1 MTIPLT
7 LNHEIQ
13 KMLKDRGL
21 WTGEIDGNLDIVAI
35 EHLMFQ
41 MGINY
46 AGWTNE
52 RKLIAAEELFYE
64 TQGIDIGAVDGLDD
78 HHIQHAR
85 EVYKAKLTT
94 TWRDKVEE
102 IVRENAPPDTSG
114 SPWAAKYTL
123 TQKALGI
130 TAHQYDAYREAVGW
144 IESRNNPNQGAGGA
158 GGHYYGMYQ
167 FGTAAT
173 QTTSAFLKDSISK
186 EDFESNQNLAEK
198 HFDALSYLNHKAL
211 SKNDEYNSLSPLKKL
226 AVLGY
231 AHNQGAGGARKW
243 LQSGV
248 EGRDAFGTSGKKYY
262 DAILAA
268 TSKITKTD
276 TPPVRQNKPK
286 QKVEP
291 KYGVG
296 ILWGEKTVKDSVNAS
311 RPVYMDGVIK
321 FRGFKD
327 SSVNKL
333 ILEAGSGGS
342 EEYPSVPFG
351 TYSLSPQGTGSI
363 ISSYY
368 ENNGLDP
375 TKGAFRTVYN
385 VGTPDDI
392 TVVGYDPKVERNRS
406 QIQIHSNV
414 RTDKDN
420 LRSKGCLTVAP
431 GDYPKLIDALQTA
444 MDETDGNIAL
454 VVEKGNGDLDAVFT
468 IVPTTLLVPVPKPAE
483 APVPKKTETKFV
495 FIGDSVAAGLA
506 QVHGAKHFGRVGMP
520 PKEIAALVIEI
531 KNEVKDKIVI
541 LSAGLLNNITDR
553 ANVENTIRTLKTE
566 AAEVRLVG
574 GPSATSARQDL
585 TSVSNVLESIAAADG
600 VHFLGSYES
609 SDGIHPKSYAAYS
622 IHKISPSPI
631 EQKNVE
637 STKSP
642 KAFSLRDI
650 HINQLK
656 FLRGIGE
663 TETGFSKKEAYSETY
678 NQEDNNRNVREYGQ
692 KGADY
697 GYYQCNELDVAHA
710 IKLGVNPEIA
720 KHLNGGGK
728 GGKSSVAQ
736 QTIAMHEYLRRH
748 YKDAYEALKHTD
760 SIDAWQEAIDA
771 MDGKWFGL
779 KDRPQES
786 KKIWLADWTVEKLWP
801 EVAFA
806 PVESKQMKVETVP
819 APKPA
824 PKIVVAPKKT
834 YSWPRQSECEDFYGE
849 VGTSQV
855 KCQLPFT
862 MVLAWDTGTKLTSY
876 SCHKLVKE
884 PMERIWNRVYEHYGY
899 DKIVD
904 LRLHMF
910 GGCLNVRKM
919 RGGSSWSMHAW
930 GIAVDIDP
938 ERNALHMNKN
948 QASLSKSAY
957 DKYWE
962 FIYDEGAIGLGPE
975 RDFDWMHWQ
984 FAKL

>member
-64 TQGIDIGAVDGLDD
+64 TQGIDIGTVDGLDD
-78 HHIQHAR
+78 HYIKHAR

-102 IVRENAPPDTSG
+102 IARENAPPDTSG

-130 TAHQYDAYREAVGW
+130 TAKQYDAYRQAVGW

-173 QTTSAFLKDSISK
+173 QTTSAFLKDSVSK
-186 EDFESNQNLAEK
+186 EDFESNQDLAEK
-198 HFDALSYLNHKAL
+198 HFDALSYLNHRAL
-211 SKNDEYNSLSPLKKL
+211 SKTDEYNSLSALKKL

-268 TSKITKTD
+268 LELLSKTD
-276 TPPVRQNKPK
+276 TVA
-286 QKVEP
+286 V
-291 KYGVG
+291 
-296 ILWGEKTVKDSVNAS
+296 VK
-311 RPVYMDGVIK
+311 
-321 FRGFKD
+321 
-327 SSVNKL
+327 
-333 ILEAGSGGS
+333 
-342 EEYPSVPFG
+342 
-351 TYSLSPQGTGSI
+351 
-363 ISSYY
+363 
-368 ENNGLDP
+368 
-375 TKGAFRTVYN
+375 
-385 VGTPDDI
+385 
-392 TVVGYDPKVERNRS
+392 
-406 QIQIHSNV
+406 
-414 RTDKDN
+414 
-420 LRSKGCLTVAP
+420 
-431 GDYPKLIDALQTA
+431 QTA
-444 MDETDGNIAL
+444 S
-454 VVEKGNGDLDAVFT
+454 
-468 IVPTTLLVPVPKPAE
+468 
-483 APVPKKTETKFV
+483 KFV

-520 PKEIAALVIEI
+520 PKEIATLVQDLKVVFRHEIEG
-531 KNEVKDKIVI
+531 KIVI
-541 LSAGLLNNITDR
+541 LSAGLLNNVVDR
-553 ANVENTIRTLKTE
+553 ANVENIIRTLKPA

-574 GPSATSARQDL
+574 GPSVETARQDL
-585 TSVSNVLESIAAADG
+585 VSVTNILESIASVEG
-600 VHFLGSYES
+600 IHFLGSYES
-609 SDGIHPKSYAAYS
+609 SDGVHPKSYEAYS
-622 IHKISPSPI
+622 IHKISPSVIAP
-631 EQKNVE
+631 KVVE
-637 STKSP
+637 PTKGP
-642 KAFSLRDI
+642 KTFSLRNI

-663 TETGFSKKEAYSETY
+663 TETGFSKKEAYSEAY

-697 GYYQCNELDVAHA
+697 GYYQCNEFDVAHA
-710 IKLGVNPEIA
+710 IKLGVHPEIA

-736 QTIAMHEYLRRH
+736 QTIAMHEYIRRA
-748 YKDAYEALKHTD
+748 YKDVYEALKDTD

-806 PVESKQMKVETVP
+806 P

-834 YSWPRQSECEDFYGE
+834 YSWPRQSSCEDFYGE

-919 RGGSSWSMHAW
+919 RGGSSWSQHAW

-938 ERNALHMNKN
+938 ERNALHTTWKN
-948 QASLSKSAY
+948 AQMSKPEY
-957 DKYWE
+957 EKFVQFW
-962 FIYDEGAIGLGPE
+962 YDEGAINLGVE
-975 RDFDWMHWQ
+975 RDFDPMHFQ
-984 FAKL
+984 FSRL